1 MSVCLLIRICNV
13 YSVCSYGP
21 SFYIVQPAF
30 LFHPNCSTHM
40 KRPPISNLYFGR
52 PAGRLAGV
60 VERERDRPD
69 PTKTSRPKVGYLV
82 GFKFQPYHLV
92 WPTFS
97 TTRPLHTLY
106 IVKPKAPPLGIPSP
120 SPFRSVPC
128 KSSSVTASR

>member
-1 MSVCLLIRICNV
+1 MYIV
-13 YSVCSYGP
+13 YVVRAP

-60 VERERDRPD
+60 EERERERDRPD

-97 TTRPLHTLY
+97 TTRPLHSKT
-106 IVKPKAPPLGIPSP
+106 KSPPLSESPPPPPSI
-120 SPFRSVPC
+120 
-128 KSSSVTASR
+128 